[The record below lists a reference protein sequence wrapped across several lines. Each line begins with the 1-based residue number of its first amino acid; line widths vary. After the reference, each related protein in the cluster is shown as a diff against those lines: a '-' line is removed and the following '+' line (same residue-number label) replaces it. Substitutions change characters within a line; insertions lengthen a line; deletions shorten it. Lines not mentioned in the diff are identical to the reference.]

1 MLSQH
6 GSGDAES
13 WYWERLDICHI
24 AAKMDSNRL
33 RNDWLEWD
41 SALTRSGNGP
51 RPGYSMATP

>member
-33 RNDWLEWD
+33 RNDIG
-41 SALTRSGNGP
+41 RSKKW
-51 RPGYSMATP
+51 PGASGREMR